1 MRSLKNRNACRAPEN
16 SMVMRLLI
24 MPVENSACAA
34 KRRSRE
40 TAVCA
45 AMTAAHQKSSVLYCA
60 FHVCRAVRKICGMG
74 CGSMSKSSS
83 GCSASGNRNRR
94 ASAGM
99 TAKRKTSAGKIF
111 WPVSLKKG
119 KRNQEYSPCKML
131 NSSNAGSIHKSSS
144 AVCKARLHA
153 VGKGSFSIGFFAAC
167 AAYTISTSAAAHVH
181 SSPAQRS
188 AASARPCAYPCVS
201 VANRAGVRQIAAA
214 LESSV

>member
-74 CGSMSKSSS
+74 CGS
-83 GCSASGNRNRR
+83 
-94 ASAGM
+94 
-99 TAKRKTSAGKIF
+99 
-111 WPVSLKKG
+111 VS
-119 KRNQEYSPCKML
+119 
-131 NSSNAGSIHKSSS
+131 KSSS

-153 VGKGSFSIGFFAAC
+153 MGKDNFSAGLFAAC
-167 AAYTISTSAAAHVH
+167 AAYTINTSAAAQAH

-188 AASARPCAYPCVS
+188 AVSAKPCAYPCVS
-201 VANRAGVRQIAAA
+201 EANRADVRQIAAA
-214 LESSV
+214 LESSA